1 MTGQPFPECEDG
13 LVCEL
18 AEGLGIP
25 GAENICKEPQPEP
38 ERIVETWC
46 SRRDNFVE
54 THDSPIDAFNMMYL
68 ESTNG
73 YRRAHEVYDL
83 KFSQDLAN
91 DAQAYAVQMQALYDS
106 TDDIGI
112 AFMHSD
118 ASTRPGQGENLGY
131 YEAFPPNPA
140 LISETTYINDQF
152 YLVCLEICHTH
163 PKKIA
168 VT

>member
-1 MTGQPFPECEDG
+1 
-13 LVCEL
+13 
-18 AEGLGIP
+18 
-25 GAENICKEPQPEP
+25 
-38 ERIVETWC
+38 
-46 SRRDNFVE
+46 
-54 THDSPIDAFNMMYL
+54 MMYL

-106 TDDIGI
+106 TDDIGL

-118 ASTRPGQGENLGY
+118 ASTRPEQGENLGY

-140 LISETTYINDQF
+140 LISETTYMNDEF
-152 YLVCLEICHTH
+152 YDEVDDYNFADPANSAPGKMIGHFTAMVWRDSCEMGCGVTENFLVCRYSEPGNVRLNGTFDLYLENVC
-163 PKKIA
+163 PLGEKCY
-168 VT
+168 VE